1 MTAGVHL
8 NNLAIVLHRPSYP
21 ENIGAAARAACNMGI
36 EKLVVVAP
44 RDPDPQRIRKMATH
58 AAGHVIDR
66 MQVFDDLPA
75 ALADYR
81 HVVGTTARTGGQ
93 RHALCSPSRMAAS
106 LVPISRENPVA
117 ILFGP
122 EDRGLSN
129 EDIRLCH
136 TLVNI
141 PTASFSSINLA
152 QAVMILCWEIYTA
165 GPGSE
170 TEFVPRMACR
180 HELDGMYEQ
189 VKDILVRIGYI
200 QPDNPDYWMNRIRH
214 FFTRIQL
221 RAAEVSIIRGICR
234 QIDWYGKKNFRD
246 GRQTTASSAVPPGG
260 CRREGNPGG

>member
-1 MTAGVHL
+1 MVENVHL
-8 NNLAIVLHRPSYP
+8 SNVSIVLHRPSYP

-36 EKLVVVAP
+36 ENLVVVSP

-66 MQVFDDLPA
+66 MQVYDDLNS
-75 ALADYR
+75 ALANYR

-93 RHALCSPSRMAAS
+93 RHALRSPSQMAAS
-106 LVPISRENPVA
+106 LVSISQENPVA

-141 PTASFSSINLA
+141 PTAAFSSINLA
-152 QAVMILCWEIYTA
+152 QAVMILCWEIYNA
-165 GPGSE
+165 GTSKPS
-170 TEFVPRMACR
+170 EFVPRMASR

-189 VKDILVRIGYI
+189 VKNVLVRIGYI
-200 QPDNPDYWMNRIRH
+200 QPDNPDYWMNRVRH
-214 FFTRIQL
+214 FFTRIGL
-221 RAAEVSIIRGICR
+221 RAVDVSIIRGICR
-234 QIDWYGKKNFRD
+234 QIDWYGKKNFQD
-246 GRQTTASSAVPPGG
+246 GLQTAADPVETTDK
-260 CRREGNPGG
+260 CRPEENP